1 MIDANEIAGALKLPC
16 IVSSRMQSAQN
27 LWEMMYRDEADW
39 QKRRVR
45 SLRIPS
51 VVAKELKRLTLKEFT
66 ASVSDA
72 QLDAAFQS
80 FIPVLRRKLDF
91 GLAMGGIFFKPYWTA
106 TGLHM
111 DLVPQ
116 NQYLPISFTDDTCDA
131 AACPETLTIGRTSY
145 TRVEIHTYDRARRTH
160 TIENRCFRSDNP
172 AFLGRE
178 CSLKE
183 VPAWAGLLPKKVFP
197 DVQRPLFSVFQ
208 VPDANSVDP
217 DSPLGV
223 SVFTDAVPF
232 MRDADQH
239 WERILWELESSE
251 RAIDA
256 SEDLFRYKDGK
267 PVLPKGRERMF
278 RTFSS
283 NPNGNEHIFNTFSP
297 EIRDV
302 SYFNAFNQ
310 MLRRIESASGLA
322 YGFLSEVSD
331 TDKTAEEIKASKQ
344 RSYDRV
350 HDIQENL
357 RSALEGAVYGMQY
370 LRDYYENRRNG
381 ESTLT
386 CTFGDGILEDTDKEF
401 ARRMQMVTAG
411 LLSKVQFLMWYFSC
425 DEAKAQEYLPKMEGL
440 FTGGGGDADTI
451 AI

>member
-1 MIDANEIAGALKLPC
+1 MIDAKEIAGALKLPC
-16 IVSSRMQSAQN
+16 LVSGRMQDAQE
-27 LWEMMYRDEADW
+27 LWEMMYCDKADW
-39 QKRRVR
+39 HKNRVR

-51 VVAKELKRLTLKEFT
+51 VVAKELKRLALKEFA

-72 QLDAAFQS
+72 QIDAAFQK
-80 FIPVLRRKLDF
+80 FVPVLRRKLDF
-91 GLAMGGIFFKPYWTA
+91 GLAAGGMLFKPYWTA
-106 TGLHM
+106 TGIHM

-116 NQYLPISFTDDTCDA
+116 NQYLPINFTDDTCDA
-131 AACPETLTIGRTSY
+131 AACPETLTFGSVSY
-145 TRVEIHTYDRARRTH
+145 TRVEVHVYDRAKQTH
-160 TIENRCFRSDNP
+160 TIENRCFKSDNP
-172 AFLGRE
+172 SFIGKE
-178 CSLKE
+178 CSINE
-183 VPAWAGLLPKKVFP
+183 VPAWAGMLQKKVYTG
-197 DVQRPLFSVFQ
+197 VRQPLFSIFQ

-217 DSPLGV
+217 DSPLGI
-223 SVFTDAVPF
+223 SVFSDAVPF
-232 MRDADQH
+232 VRDADQH
-239 WERILWELESSE
+239 WDRILWELESSE

-256 SEDLFRYKDGK
+256 SESLFRFRDGK
-267 PVLPKGRERMF
+267 PELPHGRERMY
-278 RTFSS
+278 RIVSG
-283 NPNGNEHIFNTFSP
+283 NPNADKHIFNTFSP
-297 EIRDV
+297 EIRDT

-357 RSALEGAVYGMQY
+357 RTALESAVYGMQY

-425 DEAKAQEYLPKMEGL
+425 DKEKANEYLPKMEGL
-440 FTGGGGDADTI
+440 FAGGTPNVN
-451 AI
+451 AIGV